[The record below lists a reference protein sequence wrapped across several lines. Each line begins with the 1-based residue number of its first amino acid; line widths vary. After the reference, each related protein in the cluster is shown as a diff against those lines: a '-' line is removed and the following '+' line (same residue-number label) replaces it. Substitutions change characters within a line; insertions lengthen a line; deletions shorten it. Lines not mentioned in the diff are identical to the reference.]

1 MCLAGGGHISHQVQF
16 FLHTYNTAVRITRL
30 VRPTAKTLDLH
41 RHRLCHNNLT
51 VNGYVG
57 RRAGRQFSG
66 QSVHHLARIRREL
79 IARFEIVNQQ
89 FSSVHCMIF
98 SV

>member
-1 MCLAGGGHISHQVQF
+1 MCLARGGHISHQVQF
-16 FLHTYNTAVRITRL
+16 FLHTYNTAVRNTRL
-30 VRPTAKTLDLH
+30 VRPTTKTFDLH

-51 VNGYVG
+51 VNGYVS

-79 IARFEIVNQQ
+79 IARFEIVNQ
-89 FSSVHCMIF
+89 
-98 SV
+98 